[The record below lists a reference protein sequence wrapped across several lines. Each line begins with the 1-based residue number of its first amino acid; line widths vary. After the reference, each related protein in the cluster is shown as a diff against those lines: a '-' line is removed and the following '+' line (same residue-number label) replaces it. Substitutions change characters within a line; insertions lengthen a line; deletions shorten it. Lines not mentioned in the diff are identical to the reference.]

1 MYGISTQEGVFSG
14 FYYSIP
20 WEPAYTIFQDKKK
33 FHWILQ
39 FVFIPS
45 ADGADQVLK

>member
-1 MYGISTQEGVFSG
+1 MVYEDNKGFSAF

-20 WEPAYTIFQDKKK
+20 WEPAYTIFQDKKN

-39 FVFIPS
+39 YVFIPS
-45 ADGADQVLK
+45 ADGADQVLN